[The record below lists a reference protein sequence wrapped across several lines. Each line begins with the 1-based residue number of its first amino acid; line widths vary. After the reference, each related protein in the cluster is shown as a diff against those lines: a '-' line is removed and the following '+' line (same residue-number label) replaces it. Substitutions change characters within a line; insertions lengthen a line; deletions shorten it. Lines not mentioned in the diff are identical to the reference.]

1 MKKTLFALALLA
13 TFLMSCENTTTEK
26 NPEAV
31 ASMPAQP
38 TIDTLCF
45 EFKFKNDITSC
56 QLIIDGDKV
65 SGCFDWSPFEKDGGH
80 GILKNGVK
88 KGDMITVDW
97 QMMIEGSVQTEELL
111 FKLEDDKLSQLEG
124 ELIEKGD
131 KIVIKS
137 PETAKVRD
145 VLMKVD
151 CIKIAKGI
159 ENAKSAA
166 EIMNK

>member
-1 MKKTLFALALLA
+1 
-13 TFLMSCENTTTEK
+13 
-26 NPEAV
+26 
-31 ASMPAQP
+31 
-38 TIDTLCF
+38 
-45 EFKFKNDITSC
+45 
-56 QLIIDGDKV
+56 
-65 SGCFDWSPFEKDGGH
+65 
-80 GILKNGVK
+80 
-88 KGDMITVDW
+88 MITVDW